1 MLSVYFAKEDVLHVM
16 SDPTEWYPA
25 RMLRKRTEDEDQIE
39 TPRFALIIL
48 NQPLRDVPTLKI
60 LWMKGILFGLVY
72 MKIKPENL
80 C

>member
-1 MLSVYFAKEDVLHVM
+1 M

-25 RMLRKRTEDEDQIE
+25 RMLRNRAEDEDQIE

-60 LWMKGILFGLVY
+60 LWKKGLLISLLYVY
-72 MKIKPENL
+72 DIFE
-80 C
+80 

>member
-1 MLSVYFAKEDVLHVM
+1 M

-25 RMLRKRTEDEDQIE
+25 RMLRNRAEDEDQIA

-48 NQPLRDVPTLKI
+48 NQPLRDVPTLKN
-60 LWMKGILFGLVY
+60 LWKKGLFYHRSYVY
-72 MKIKPENL
+72 MTHSNDF